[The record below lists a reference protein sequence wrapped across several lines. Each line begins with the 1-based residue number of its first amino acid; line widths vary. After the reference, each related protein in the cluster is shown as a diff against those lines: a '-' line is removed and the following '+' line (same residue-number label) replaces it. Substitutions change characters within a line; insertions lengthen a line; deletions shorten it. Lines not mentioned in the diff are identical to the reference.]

1 MPDEQRTPDTE
12 QADSSRRT
20 RDWDVLEREAIYAM
34 TDPERHPTI
43 WSIEDLGRE
52 LEYFDP
58 ESVIR
63 QLRNAG
69 LVHRTS
75 DNFVFATAAAFRM
88 AQMVGQIV

>member
-1 MPDEQRTPDTE
+1 MPNEKPNPDATP
-12 QADSSRRT
+12 ADSPHRT
-20 RDWDVLEREAIYAM
+20 RDWDVLEREAVYLM
-34 TDPERHPTI
+34 TDPDRYPPI

-75 DNFVFATAAAFRM
+75 DNFVFATAAAYRM
-88 AQMVGQIV
+88 VQMVGEVV